1 MNNVILIGGSA
12 GAFDCILTI
21 LKGLDKSI
29 DTPIVI
35 VLHRLKNAES
45 IFEAILQSNTHYRVK
60 EIENNDPLQKGI
72 LYTVPSD
79 YHVLL
84 ESDLSISLDVSEAV
98 NYSRPSIDVI
108 FESFSL
114 ILKERCLGILLS
126 GSNNDGAT
134 GLKIIAENQG
144 TTVIQDCTE
153 ADYDN
158 MPKAAK
164 KIYKYHL
171 ELNTTNIIKLLNNE
185 YK

>member
-1 MNNVILIGGSA
+1 MTDVILIGGSA
-12 GAFDCILTI
+12 GAFDCILSI

-29 DTPIVI
+29 DIPIVI

-45 IFEAILQSNTHYRVK
+45 IFESILQSQTHYRVK
-60 EIENNDPLQKGI
+60 EIENNDILEKGM

-84 ESDLSISLDVSEAV
+84 ESDLSLSLDVSEAV
-98 NYSRPSIDVI
+98 NYSRPSIDVV

-126 GSNNDGAT
+126 GSNNDGAA
-134 GLKIIAENQG
+134 GLKIIAENKG
-144 TTVIQDCTE
+144 TTIIQDCTE
-153 ADYDN
+153 ANYNN
-158 MPKAAK
+158 MPIAAK

-171 ELNTTNIIKLLNNE
+171 ELNTKNILKLLNNE
-185 YK
+185 YI